1 MMQGAEVRVGIDVGC
16 RQHRVAIGDA
26 AGRVLEEFDLPH
38 TAAGF
43 AEFFLRVERQAAQQ
57 QAAAVVV
64 AMEGLNGWARPLDQ
78 QIQQRGWQ
86 LLNVNNLKLAR
97 FKEIFP
103 GPAKSDAIDARK
115 MLELL
120 ALRVHVP
127 VARAV
132 LQEVPAHPVINDQ
145 LRRLTRRRR
154 QLVWEKGRVLTR
166 LLADLQAVSPGLV
179 TITGQ
184 VDNRWFLQF
193 LTCRRDLRQLAR
205 LRPQSV
211 RQIRGVGRHYATVIT
226 QWQPTAAFGP
236 EVEWVAPMIHADA
249 QRVLAL
255 LNQIDALEEQIAALA
270 TESALAQR
278 IDSIPGFGLV
288 CSAELAGELGT
299 LARFASEAS
308 LALYVGM
315 AQLDNSSGQRVGS
328 KPARQVNTRAKA
340 ALMIA
345 VDRHRK
351 QVAASQ
357 AFYEKKRAAGKTHN
371 QAIRALG
378 RHLIRVLWAMLS
390 HDRDYELREP
400 TARSDEAA

>member
-1 MMQGAEVRVGIDVGC
+1 METPEVRVGVDVGC
-16 RQHRVAIGDA
+16 RQHRVAIGDG
-26 AGRVLEEFDLPH
+26 AGRVLEEFDMAH
-38 TAAGF
+38 TRAGL
-43 AEFFLRVERQAAQQ
+43 AEFFTRVERHTQRQPTVR
-57 QAAAVVV
+57 VVV
-64 AMEGLNGWARPLDQ
+64 AMEGVNGWARPLDQ

-120 ALRVHVP
+120 ALRGHVP
-127 VARAV
+127 VARTV
-132 LQEVPAHPVINDQ
+132 LQVVAARPETNDR
-145 LRRLTRRRR
+145 LKRLTRRRR
-154 QLVWEKGRVLTR
+154 QLVDEKGRVLNR
-166 LLADLQAVSPGLV
+166 LQADLQAVCPGLV

-211 RQIRGVGRHYATVIT
+211 RQIRGVGRHYAAVIA
-226 QWQPTAAFGP
+226 QWQPTAVFGP
-236 EVEWVAPMIHADA
+236 EVEWVAPMIYADA

-255 LNQIDALEEQIAALA
+255 LDQIDALEAQIATLA
-270 TESALAQR
+270 KQSSLAQR

-299 LARFASEAS
+299 PDRFASEPS
-308 LALYVGM
+308 LALYVGL
-315 AQLDNSSGQRVGS
+315 AQLDHSSGQRVGT

-340 ALMIA
+340 AMMTA

-351 QVAASQ
+351 CVPQSQ
-357 AFYEKKRAAGKTHN
+357 AYYERKRAEGKTHN

-378 RHLIRVLWAMLS
+378 RHLVRVLWAMLR
-390 HDRDYELREP
+390 HDRDYEVRKVTIRNEQ
-400 TARSDEAA
+400 AA